1 MDGRVVYMH
10 IWKFSDVIR
19 SFVTIRLFGLIL
31 NELDF
36 MLNKIEVLILGE
48 I

>member
-19 SFVTIRLFGLIL
+19 SFVTIRLFELIL
-31 NELDF
+31 NEWDF
-36 MLNKIEVLILGE
+36 MLNNIEVLILGE
-48 I
+48 E